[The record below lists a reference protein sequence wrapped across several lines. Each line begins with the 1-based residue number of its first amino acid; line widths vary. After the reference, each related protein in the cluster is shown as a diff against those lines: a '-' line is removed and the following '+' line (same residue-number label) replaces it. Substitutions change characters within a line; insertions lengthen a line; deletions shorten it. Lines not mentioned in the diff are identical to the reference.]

1 MKTNRITLLLA
12 AGALFLA
19 SCGTSL
25 TVSKKQHS
33 SGYYVSLSR
42 NESKAQKSNDVSV
55 EKTNNSAEVAA
66 KKAEVK
72 NSIAPSNT
80 LSTKEVNKAAKT
92 EKSENKVSTNNASKS
107 QSTAK
112 NSAISSLKNAAVK
125 AKAALKVKP
134 KKSLAGELSDYFL
147 LVLICTILIPPLGI
161 YLYKQ
166 QLRPVLIDILLA
178 ILGFVVGAVLAI
190 SMLGIGLGYVFAL
203 IYGLLYIF
211 NMI

>member
-1 MKTNRITLLLA
+1 M
-12 AGALFLA
+12 
-19 SCGTSL
+19 
-25 TVSKKQHS
+25 
-33 SGYYVSLSR
+33 
-42 NESKAQKSNDVSV
+42 
-55 EKTNNSAEVAA
+55 
-66 KKAEVK
+66 
-72 NSIAPSNT
+72 
-80 LSTKEVNKAAKT
+80 
-92 EKSENKVSTNNASKS
+92 
-107 QSTAK
+107 
-112 NSAISSLKNAAVK
+112 K